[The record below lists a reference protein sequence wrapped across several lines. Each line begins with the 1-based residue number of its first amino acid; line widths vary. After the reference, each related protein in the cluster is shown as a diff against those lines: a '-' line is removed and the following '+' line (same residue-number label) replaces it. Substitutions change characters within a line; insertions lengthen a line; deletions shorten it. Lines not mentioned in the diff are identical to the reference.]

1 MYIKVHILG
10 GGSLLCR
17 KKIRQYS
24 SNSLFNISTK
34 VQDFLVTSGFKSFFF
49 DTEYSMKKRRTIS
62 SSRGRQQ
69 GKWCHEMCR
78 ECRVLQLVVESG
90 HRRGFHA
97 LTHMKQW
104 GVLASP
110 RKTIKAR
117 MYVAPRP
124 TTNVIKQQ
132 FATCRSR
139 PHIHTMSQ
147 LKQF

>member
-1 MYIKVHILG
+1 MRCVV
-10 GGSLLCR
+10 S
-17 KKIRQYS
+17 
-24 SNSLFNISTK
+24 
-34 VQDFLVTSGFKSFFF
+34 V
-49 DTEYSMKKRRTIS
+49 
-62 SSRGRQQ
+62 
-69 GKWCHEMCR
+69 
-78 ECRVLQLVVESG
+78 VLQLVVESG

-132 FATCRSR
+132 SATCRSR
-139 PHIHTMSQ
+139 PHIHNELAKTILKVLSVDKKNVCTIVSIFSSSQ
-147 LKQF
+147 SPTKKRSKSIHQFKWFPANKETKQVSQSEANFLIPNCLNSCPDTDLRKN